1 MASKKY
7 DSNFAGAVDI
17 QSTYNY
23 YFMRLASIAM
33 SCFRWDNLPESIDSR
48 FIEYTL
54 FYNSMG
60 LYFNDDILG
69 DLFLPC
75 ATAGNF
81 DVYNIPTRRNAYAS
95 NGYQAA
101 RSNEDSVIVYDNLMH
116 MSLLPIIQTFCKRLT
131 NLEITKD
138 INLRAQKT
146 PILLQCTNQQRLTLE
161 NLFMK
166 IDMNAPVIY
175 ADKAFDL
182 DSLKV
187 LDLKAPFLVSDLQ
200 KEKLNVM
207 QEALAFLGVGGLEI
221 EKRERLNTHE
231 TQEAQQ
237 ASAAQRENRLK
248 ARQQAAEQINKMFG
262 LNITVNYDNGTLT
275 DYNNAPGAE
284 RENDGS
290 EID

>member
-1 MASKKY
+1 MGSKRY

-33 SCFRWDNLPESIDSR
+33 SCFKWDGLPDSVDSR

-54 FYNSMG
+54 FYNSNG
-60 LYFNDDILG
+60 LFFEDEVLG
-69 DLFLPC
+69 HLFLPC
-75 ATAGNF
+75 AAAGNF
-81 DVYNIPTRRNAYAS
+81 DLYNIPTKRNAYAS
-95 NGYQAA
+95 NGFQ
-101 RSNEDSVIVYDNLMH
+101 SMKTDKDSVLVYDNLMH

-166 IDMNAPVIY
+166 IDMNTPVIY
-175 ADKAFDL
+175 ADKALDL

-187 LDLKAPFLVSDLQ
+187 LDLKAPFLASDLQ

-207 QEALAFLGVGGLEI
+207 QEALAFLGVGGL
-221 EKRERLNTHE
+221 
-231 TQEAQQ
+231 
-237 ASAAQRENRLK
+237 
-248 ARQQAAEQINKMFG
+248 
-262 LNITVNYDNGTLT
+262 
-275 DYNNAPGAE
+275 
-284 RENDGS
+284 
-290 EID
+290 

>member
-1 MASKKY
+1 MGSKKY

-33 SCFRWDNLPESIDSR
+33 SCFKWEGLPESIDSR

-54 FYNSMG
+54 FYNSNG
-60 LYFNDDILG
+60 LYFNDEILG

-95 NGYQAA
+95 NGYQAQ
-101 RSNEDSVIVYDNLMH
+101 RTNLDSVLVYDNLMH

-131 NLEITKD
+131 NIEITKD

-146 PILLQCTNQQRLTLE
+146 PILLQCSNQQRLTLE

-166 IDMNAPVIY
+166 IDMNTPVIY
-175 ADKAFDL
+175 ADKAL
-182 DSLKV
+182 DMDSVKV
-187 LDLKAPFLVSDLQ
+187 LDLKAPFLVGDLQ
-200 KEKLNVM
+200 EEKLNVM

-248 ARQQAAEQINKMFG
+248 AREQAAEQINSMFG
-262 LNITVNYDNGTLT
+262 TNISVNYDNGTLAN
-275 DYNNAPGAE
+275 YNAYVKEGE
-284 RENDGS
+284 E
-290 EID
+290 

>member
-1 MASKKY
+1 MGSKRY

-33 SCFRWDNLPESIDSR
+33 SCFTWNGLPDSVDSR

-54 FYNSMG
+54 FYNSNG
-60 LYFNDDILG
+60 LFFNDEVLG
-69 DLFLPC
+69 HLFLPC

-81 DVYNIPTRRNAYAS
+81 DVYNIPTKRNAYAS
-95 NGYQAA
+95 NGFQ
-101 RSNEDSVIVYDNLMH
+101 SMKTNKDSVLVYDNLMH

-166 IDMNAPVIY
+166 IDMNTPVIY
-175 ADKAFDL
+175 ADKALDL

-231 TQEAQQ
+231 TQEARQ
-237 ASAAQRENRLK
+237 ASTAQRENRLK
-248 ARQQAAEQINKMFG
+248 ARQQAADQINKMFG
-262 LNITVNYDNGTLT
+262 LNVSVEYDNGATVNYNNYPDADQMNGGDIT
-275 DYNNAPGAE
+275 
-284 RENDGS
+284 
-290 EID
+290 

>member
-1 MASKKY
+1 MGSKRY

-33 SCFRWDNLPESIDSR
+33 SCFKWEGLPESVDPR

-54 FYNSMG
+54 FYNSNG
-60 LYFNDDILG
+60 LFFEDEVLG
-69 DLFLPC
+69 HLFLPC

-95 NGYQAA
+95 NGFQ
-101 RSNEDSVIVYDNLMH
+101 SMKTDKDSVLVYDNLMH

-175 ADKAFDL
+175 ADKALEL

-207 QEALAFLGVGGLEI
+207 QEALAFL
-221 EKRERLNTHE
+221 
-231 TQEAQQ
+231 
-237 ASAAQRENRLK
+237 
-248 ARQQAAEQINKMFG
+248 
-262 LNITVNYDNGTLT
+262 
-275 DYNNAPGAE
+275 
-284 RENDGS
+284 
-290 EID
+290 

>member
-1 MASKKY
+1 MGTKKY
-7 DSNFAGAVDI
+7 DSNYAGAIDI

-33 SCFRWDNLPESIDSR
+33 SCFKWDGLPDSVDSR

-54 FYNSMG
+54 FYNSNG
-60 LYFNDDILG
+60 LFFNDEILG
-69 DLFLPC
+69 HLFLPC
-75 ATAGNF
+75 ATTGNF
-81 DVYNIPTRRNAYAS
+81 NVYNIPTRRNAYAS
-95 NGYQAA
+95 NGFQ
-101 RSNEDSVIVYDNLMH
+101 SIKTDKDSVLVYDNLMH
-116 MSLLPIIQTFCKRLT
+116 MSLLPIINTFCKRLT

-166 IDMNAPVIY
+166 IDMNTPVIY
-175 ADKAFDL
+175 ADKALDL
-182 DSLKV
+182 DSLRV

-237 ASAAQRENRLK
+237 ASAAQRESRLK
-248 ARQQAAEQINKMFG
+248 SRQQAAKQINKMFG
-262 LNITVNYDNGTLT
+262 LNVSVSYDNGTLT
-275 DYNNAPGAE
+275 DYNNNPQVE
-284 RENDGS
+284 ILDGG
-290 EID
+290 DYD

>member
-1 MASKKY
+1 MGSKKY

-33 SCFRWDNLPESIDSR
+33 SCFKWNGLPSSVDPR
-48 FIEYTL
+48 FIESTL
-54 FYNSMG
+54 FYNSNG
-60 LYFNDDILG
+60 LFFNDEVLG
-69 DLFLPC
+69 HLFLPC

-95 NGYQAA
+95 NGFQ
-101 RSNEDSVIVYDNLMH
+101 SMKTNNDSVLVYDNLMH
-116 MSLLPIIQTFCKRLT
+116 MSLIPIVQAFCKRLT

-146 PILLQCTNQQRLTLE
+146 PVLLQCTNQQRLTLE

-166 IDMNAPVIY
+166 IDMNTPVIY
-175 ADKAFDL
+175 ADKALDL
-182 DSLKV
+182 DSLRV

-221 EKRERLNTHE
+221 EKRERLNTPE
-231 TQEAQQ
+231 TQEARQ
-237 ASAAQRENRLK
+237 ASAAQRKNRLR
-248 ARQQAAEQINKMFG
+248 ARQQAAEQINRMFN
-262 LNITVNYDNGTLT
+262 LNVSVEYDNETLT
-275 DYNNAPGAE
+275 DYNNKPDAE
-284 RENDGS
+284 PYEGGDI
-290 EID
+290 E

>member
-1 MASKKY
+1 MGSKKY

-33 SCFRWDNLPESIDSR
+33 SCFKWEGLPESIDSR

-54 FYNSMG
+54 FYNSNG
-60 LYFNDDILG
+60 LYFNDEILG

-95 NGYQAA
+95 NGYQAQ
-101 RSNEDSVIVYDNLMH
+101 RTNLDSVLVYDNLMH

-131 NLEITKD
+131 NIEITKD

-146 PILLQCTNQQRLTLE
+146 PILLQCSNQQRLTLE

-166 IDMNAPVIY
+166 IDMNTPVIY
-175 ADKAFDL
+175 ADKAL
-182 DSLKV
+182 DMDSVKV
-187 LDLKAPFLVSDLQ
+187 LDLKAPFLVGDLQ

-248 ARQQAAEQINKMFG
+248 ARKQAAEQINSMFG
-262 LNITVNYDNGTLT
+262 TNISVNYDNGTLAN
-275 DYNNAPGAE
+275 YNALCE
-284 RENDGS
+284 RGE
-290 EID
+290 E

>member
-1 MASKKY
+1 MGSKRY

-33 SCFRWDNLPESIDSR
+33 SCFKWDGLPDSVDPR
-48 FIEYTL
+48 FVEYTL
-54 FYNSMG
+54 FYNSNG
-60 LYFNDDILG
+60 LFFNDEVLG
-69 DLFLPC
+69 HLFLPC

-81 DVYNIPTRRNAYAS
+81 DVYNIPTKRNAYAS
-95 NGYQAA
+95 NGFQ
-101 RSNEDSVIVYDNLMH
+101 SMKTDKDSVLVYDNLMH

-131 NLEITKD
+131 NIEITKD

-146 PILLQCTNQQRLTLE
+146 PILLQCTQQQRLTLE

-166 IDMNAPVIY
+166 IDMNVPVIY
-175 ADKAFDL
+175 ADKALDL

-187 LDLKAPFLVSDLQ
+187 LDLHAPFLVSDLQ

-231 TQEAQQ
+231 TQEARQ
-237 ASAAQRENRLK
+237 ASTAQRENRLK
-248 ARQQAAEQINKMFG
+248 ARQQAAEQINKMFD
-262 LNITVNYDNGTLT
+262 LNVSVEYDNGTLT
-275 DYNNAPGAE
+275 DYNNAPLAE
-284 RENDGS
+284 PETGDD
-290 EID
+290 IV

>member
-1 MASKKY
+1 MGSKKY
-7 DSNFAGAVDI
+7 DSNFAGAVNI

-33 SCFRWDNLPESIDSR
+33 SCFKWEGLPESIDSR

-54 FYNSMG
+54 FYNSNG
-60 LYFNDDILG
+60 LYFNDEILG

-95 NGYQAA
+95 NGYQAQ
-101 RSNEDSVIVYDNLMH
+101 RTNLDSVLVYDNLMH

-131 NLEITKD
+131 NIEITKD

-146 PILLQCTNQQRLTLE
+146 PILLQCSNQQRLTLE

-166 IDMNAPVIY
+166 IDMNTPVIY
-175 ADKAFDL
+175 ADKAL
-182 DSLKV
+182 DMDSVKV
-187 LDLKAPFLVSDLQ
+187 LDLKAPFLVGDLQ

-248 ARQQAAEQINKMFG
+248 ARKQAAEQINSMFG
-262 LNITVNYDNGTLT
+262 TNISVNYDNGTLAN
-275 DYNNAPGAE
+275 YNSLCE
-284 RENDGS
+284 RGE
-290 EID
+290 E

>member
-1 MASKKY
+1 MGSKRY

-33 SCFRWDNLPESIDSR
+33 SCFKWEGLPKSVDPR

-54 FYNSMG
+54 FYNSNG
-60 LYFNDDILG
+60 LFFEDEVLG
-69 DLFLPC
+69 HLFLPC

-95 NGYQAA
+95 NGFQ
-101 RSNEDSVIVYDNLMH
+101 SMKTDKNSVLVYDNLMH
-116 MSLLPIIQTFCKRLT
+116 MSLLPIIQAFCKRLT

-166 IDMNAPVIY
+166 IDMNAPIIY
-175 ADKAFDL
+175 ADKALEL

-231 TQEAQQ
+231 TQEARQ
-237 ASAAQRENRLK
+237 ASTAQRENRLR
-248 ARQQAAEQINKMFG
+248 ARQQACEQINRMFG
-262 LNITVNYDNGTLT
+262 LSVSVTYDNGTLS
-275 DYNNAPGAE
+275 DYNNNPEANVMAGGNPE
-284 RENDGS
+284 
-290 EID
+290 

>member
-1 MASKKY
+1 MGSKKY

-33 SCFRWDNLPESIDSR
+33 SCFKWNGLPSSVDPR
-48 FIEYTL
+48 FIESTL
-54 FYNSMG
+54 FYNSNG
-60 LYFNDDILG
+60 LFFNDEVLG
-69 DLFLPC
+69 HLFLPC

-95 NGYQAA
+95 NGFQ
-101 RSNEDSVIVYDNLMH
+101 SMKTNNDSVLVYDNLMH
-116 MSLLPIIQTFCKRLT
+116 MSLIPIVQAFCKRLT

-146 PILLQCTNQQRLTLE
+146 PVLLQCTNQQRLTLE

-166 IDMNAPVIY
+166 IDMNTPVIY
-175 ADKAFDL
+175 ADKALDL
-182 DSLKV
+182 DSLRV

-221 EKRERLNTHE
+221 EKRERLNTPE
-231 TQEAQQ
+231 TQEARQ
-237 ASAAQRENRLK
+237 ASAAQRKNRLR
-248 ARQQAAEQINKMFG
+248 ARQQAAEQINRMFN
-262 LNITVNYDNGTLT
+262 LNVSVEYDNETLT
-275 DYNNAPGAE
+275 NYNNQPDAE
-284 RENDGS
+284 PYEGGDI
-290 EID
+290 E

>member
-1 MASKKY
+1 MGSKKY
-7 DSNFAGAVDI
+7 DSNFAGAVNI

-33 SCFRWDNLPESIDSR
+33 SCFKWEGLPESIDSR

-54 FYNSMG
+54 FYNSNG
-60 LYFNDDILG
+60 LYFNDEILG

-95 NGYQAA
+95 NGYQAQ
-101 RSNEDSVIVYDNLMH
+101 RTNLDSVLVYDNLMH

-131 NLEITKD
+131 NIEITKD

-146 PILLQCTNQQRLTLE
+146 PILLQCSNQQRLTLE

-166 IDMNAPVIY
+166 IDMNTPVIY
-175 ADKAFDL
+175 ADKAL
-182 DSLKV
+182 DMDSVKV
-187 LDLKAPFLVSDLQ
+187 LDLKAPFLVGDLQ

-248 ARQQAAEQINKMFG
+248 ARKQAAEQINSMFG
-262 LNITVNYDNGTLT
+262 TNISVNYDNGTLAN
-275 DYNNAPGAE
+275 YNALCE
-284 RENDGS
+284 RGE
-290 EID
+290 E